1 MTNIDDRNQQM
12 ALEDIVEATL
22 DANSSPKEEIE
33 QIISDEVSSKIVA
46 EGFEKTRMGR
56 VTAGGG
62 LAMLGFTFAYLD
74 AFLRDNGY
82 GARGTTYTYDYDLV
96 EAQTKA
102 LTENAVPDDIDKH
115 VKLEPSYSHSFVEE
129 IILLWDWLVKSKVWR
144 DYYDEEN
151 LRIFE
156 ERAMHN
162 RISIPF
168 AGDKLMDAQYSA
180 DRLTTSFP
188 QPGQAPQDHIPL
200 EMQVIRDK
208 TMKIYNVANSTEG
221 LAEEPGRARRTRGGS
236 KGPDVTKFRSEPIP
250 NDVPALTSPPA
261 HTPPA
266 SSEFPLPFSSQFIP
280 PAERSQSP
288 PPQYRFSG
296 PFTALSPAATAAL
309 ATPAYTPPSVAGAA
323 ASGAPQVIITGITP
337 PPTRLADAE
346 FKRCLQRELN
356 DIVRNFD
363 TGMWV

>member
-188 QPGQAPQDHIPL
+188 QPDQRRGDH
-200 EMQVIRDK
+200 Q
-208 TMKIYNVANSTEG
+208 
-221 LAEEPGRARRTRGGS
+221 
-236 KGPDVTKFRSEPIP
+236 
-250 NDVPALTSPPA
+250 
-261 HTPPA
+261 
-266 SSEFPLPFSSQFIP
+266 
-280 PAERSQSP
+280 
-288 PPQYRFSG
+288 
-296 PFTALSPAATAAL
+296 
-309 ATPAYTPPSVAGAA
+309 
-323 ASGAPQVIITGITP
+323 GIHE
-337 PPTRLADAE
+337 A
-346 FKRCLQRELN
+346 
-356 DIVRNFD
+356 I
-363 TGMWV
+363 